1 MEQVLIGFGSNLGD
15 SVQICVAAVERL
27 RAHPLLRVLKTS
39 SFYRTSP
46 LMLTDQPWFINGV
59 VLCETDL
66 SPEELLG
73 VILDIE
79 KDFGRDRRSRWGP
92 RTLDLDLLAY
102 GNRQLNLP
110 LLTLPHPRLHERRFV
125 LEPLLE
131 LVPDWV
137 HPTLNISARNLLNA
151 IAEDGGIQQVQ
162 RLERS

>member
-15 SVQICVAAVERL
+15 SLHICVAAVERL

-46 LMLTDQPWFINGV
+46 LMLSDQPWFINGV

-66 SPEELLG
+66 SPEALLG
-73 VILDIE
+73 VILEIE
-79 KDFGRDRRSRWGP
+79 KDFGRDRQIRWGP

-102 GNRQLNLP
+102 GDLQVNLSE
-110 LLTLPHPRLHERRFV
+110 LTIPHPRLHERRFV

-131 LVPDWV
+131 IVPDWV
-137 HPTLNISARNLLNA
+137 HPTLNITARNLLRA
-151 IAEDGGIQQVQ
+151 IAEEDDTQKAQ
-162 RLERS
+162 RLESS

>member
-15 SVQICVAAVERL
+15 SVHICVAAVERL

-46 LMLTDQPWFINGV
+46 LMLSDQPWFINGI

-73 VILDIE
+73 VILEIE
-79 KDFGRDRRSRWGP
+79 KDFGRDRQIRWGP

-102 GNRQLNLP
+102 GDRQVNLP
-110 LLTLPHPRLHERRFV
+110 ALTIPHPRLHERRFV

-131 LVPDWV
+131 IAPDWV
-137 HPTLNISARNLLNA
+137 HPTLNITARNLLRA
-151 IAEDGGIQQVQ
+151 ISEEDDTQEVQ
-162 RLERS
+162 RLESS